1 MQQCHKI
8 LKKTETEGGII
19 ECVGKPGYGITYC
32 MAKICRG
39 MVQNS
44 KSRNNNS
51 TIIVPI
57 FTENFGSGAGKLN
70 MAKILRYIKD
80 CLTTYLGMKNNN
92 EETEKILLIENNQQN
107 NIKSLT
113 RDVCSLLESAP
124 TLVNI
129 SNFKLI
135 GKSLYY
141 KVGYNW
147 RKICK
152 F

>member
-1 MQQCHKI
+1 MQQFHKI
-8 LKKTETEGGII
+8 LKKSETEGGII

-44 KSRNNNS
+44 KSRNNNN

-57 FTENFGSGAGKLN
+57 FTENFGSAGKLN

-80 CLTTYLGMKNNN
+80 CLTTHLGMKNNN
-92 EETEKILLIENNQQN
+92 EETEKFLLIENNQQN

>member
-1 MQQCHKI
+1 MQQFHKI

-32 MAKICRG
+32 MAKICQG

-44 KSRNNNS
+44 KSRNNDN

-57 FTENFGSGAGKLN
+57 FTENFGSAGKLN

-80 CLTTYLGMKNNN
+80 CLTTNLGMKNNN
-92 EETEKILLIENNQQN
+92 EKTENFLLIENNQQN
-107 NIKSLT
+107 NIKPLT

-135 GKSLYY
+135 GKSLYC
-141 KVGYNW
+141 KVGFNW
-147 RKICK
+147 RIICK

>member
-1 MQQCHKI
+1 MQQFRKI

-19 ECVGKPGYGITYC
+19 ECLGKPGYGITYC
-32 MAKICRG
+32 MAKICREII
-39 MVQNS
+39 QNS
-44 KSRNNNS
+44 KSRNNN
-51 TIIVPI
+51 TLIVPI
-57 FTENFGSGAGKLN
+57 FTENFGSAGKMN

-80 CLTTYLGMKNNN
+80 CLTTHLGMKNNN

-147 RKICK
+147 SKICK

>member
-1 MQQCHKI
+1 MQQFHKI

-80 CLTTYLGMKNNN
+80 CLTTHLGMKNNN
-92 EETEKILLIENNQQN
+92 NEETENTNDEKGLLIENYQQN

-113 RDVCSLLESAP
+113 RDVCTLLESAP

-135 GKSLYY
+135 GKSPTP
-141 KVGYNW
+141 
-147 RKICK
+147 
-152 F
+152 